1 MKILDIKDRKGKR
14 VILNADQIKKIEEY
28 KDGAI
33 IYFSQDIYMITK
45 LSLNELH
52 NKLISL

>member
-33 IYFSQDIYMITK
+33 IYLSQDIYTITK